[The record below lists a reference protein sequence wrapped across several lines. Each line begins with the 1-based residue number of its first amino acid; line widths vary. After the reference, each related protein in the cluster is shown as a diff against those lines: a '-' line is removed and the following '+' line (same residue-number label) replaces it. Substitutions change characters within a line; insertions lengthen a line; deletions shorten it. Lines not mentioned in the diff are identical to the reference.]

1 MNIFQPDSRTTGAY
15 FSQPGDYET
24 LTQLSNGTYTLT
36 ETDGTLY
43 AFRSN
48 GMLNYV
54 RDTDGNRIT
63 AGLHGQPPYEPYPLL
78 RSEPDNSLQ
87 RLRSHPDNHRPG
99 RRPDHLIYD
108 ANADLT
114 SVTDYNGQVTSYSY
128 NTAHALT
135 SITNPDGTRQYFSYD
150 SEGRLASTSLGGNA
164 DLMTYTYN
172 MGEVTAKD
180 ALGDATSSYFDYR
193 DLLMK
198 TAMPSATRPISPMTA
213 RITSRP

>member
-1 MNIFQPDSRTTGAY
+1 MTEPGGVLNIFQPDSRTTGAY

-24 LTQLSNGTYTLT
+24 LTQLSNGTFTLT

-63 AGLHGQPPYEPYPLL
+63 AGYTGSLLTSLTQSSGQ
-78 RSEPDNSLQ
+78 SLTIAYNASGLIQ
-87 RLRSHPDNHRPG
+87 TITDPAGG
-99 RRPDHLIYD
+99 RTTFTYD

-180 ALGDATSSYFDYR
+180 ALGMPPVPTSTTGTFS
-193 DLLMK
+193 
-198 TAMPSATRPISPMTA
+198 
-213 RITSRP
+213 